1 MQLCKVIE
9 IEWVKDIIFYKV
21 IRKYMKNQIWLNI

>member
-9 IEWVKDIIFYKV
+9 IEWVKDIIFYEV